1 MIITKSFFLSWRK
14 AVQFLLFFTVAGLAS
29 AQATK
34 EDDRPVVDESKQAT
48 AKQAIDP
55 KLPSFFIVGDSTA
68 RSDAPMRGWA
78 DEIAPYFDLSKI
90 NVINRAIGGRSS
102 RTYIQEG
109 RWDKVLGEMKAGDF
123 VLVQFG
129 HNDVGPLDIKGKFR
143 GSIRSA
149 GEETENITKPDGSIE
164 VVHSY
169 GWYLKKYIQDARAK
183 GISVILA
190 TPVPHKEWANDF
202 AEHRKLANAVARETQ
217 VPLIDVTAI
226 TGKTYDV
233 LGKEKVDTLF
243 SDQRTHTNIA
253 GARINAESVV
263 AGIKGLSQNGLNNYL
278 SLKAGVIS
286 PQAD

>member
-1 MIITKSFFLSWRK
+1 MITSNILVLSWRK
-14 AVQFLLFFTVAGLAS
+14 AVQFLLLFAVAGLAS
-29 AQATK
+29 AQASK
-34 EDDRPVVDESKQAT
+34 EDDRPVVEETKQV

-129 HNDVGPLDIKGKFR
+129 HNDVGPLDVKGKFR

-202 AEHRKLANAVARETQ
+202 AEHRKLASAVAKETQ

-226 TGKTYDV
+226 TGKTYDA
-233 LGKEKVDTLF
+233 LGKEKVETLF

-253 GARINAESVV
+253 GAKINAESVV
-263 AGIKGLSQNGLNNYL
+263 AGIKGLSKNGLNNYF

-286 PQAD
+286 PQAE

>member
-14 AVQFLLFFTVAGLAS
+14 AAQFLLFFAVAGSAS

-34 EDDRPVVDESKQAT
+34 EDDRPVVDESKQAS
-48 AKQAIDP
+48 AKHAVDP

-109 RWDKVLGEMKAGDF
+109 RWDKVLSEMKAGDF

-169 GWYLKKYIQDARAK
+169 GWYLKKYIQDAKAK

-263 AGIKGLSQNGLNNYL
+263 AGIKGLSNNGLNNYL

>member
-1 MIITKSFFLSWRK
+1 MITSNILALSWRK
-14 AVQFLLFFTVAGLAS
+14 AVQFLLLFAFAGLAS
-29 AQATK
+29 AQASK
-34 EDDRPVVDESKQAT
+34 EDDRPVVEETKQV

-55 KLPSFFIVGDSTA
+55 KLPSFFIVSDSTA

-109 RWDKVLGEMKAGDF
+109 RWDKVLGEMKTGDF

-129 HNDVGPLDIKGKFR
+129 HNDVGPLDVKGKFR

-149 GEETENITKPDGSIE
+149 GEETENITKPDGSVE

-202 AEHRKLANAVARETQ
+202 AEHRKLASAVAKETQ

-233 LGKEKVDTLF
+233 LGKEKVETLF

-253 GARINAESVV
+253 GAKINAESVV
-263 AGIKGLSQNGLNNYL
+263 AGIKGLSKNGLNNYL

-286 PQAD
+286 PQAE

>member
-1 MIITKSFFLSWRK
+1 MIITKSFFLYWRK
-14 AVQFLLFFTVAGLAS
+14 AAQFLLFFAAAGLAS

-123 VLVQFG
+123 LLVQFG